1 MRDSFTSKRNVLDT
15 EMMKNVVPVLLRI
28 CKTQNK
34 HDSHIQSHSDS
45 EEPSCLLHLHAY

>member
-1 MRDSFTSKRNVLDT
+1 MRDSFISKRNVLDT

-34 HDSHIQSHSDS
+34 HDSHIHSQSDS
-45 EEPSCLLHLHAY
+45 EESSCLLHVY